1 VAERTVSWKALADFS
16 QARREAD
23 RTADALRRIR
33 REQELLNAAGAAGG
47 LPKFDISMLSTYV
60 KQLQVATDATNT
72 FKAAQQAESAA
83 MDDMAKASDAAN
95 VALGPL
101 VGSMGAARDAARGAA
116 VATKDAA
123 SAAGDGATKVKQL
136 GNASRDA
143 GRATRDLEQHTSRLP
158 GVFGLISRAVIRIS
172 DGFQQ
177 YKKDAGALWSAI
189 GQGALVL
196 GKFGGIAALAGSA
209 IDVLA
214 AGVVQLAGGFAGL
227 VGEIAPALG
236 VIGAI
241 PGIVVAAAGGIGTL
255 LAGFSGVGGA
265 FKAYQSQQEKVV
277 KGNAAAAS
285 SAKQVQTAEDALSAA
300 RTKAA
305 RSVVDDAAAV
315 KAAEE
320 GVSAARTKAARTA
333 VDDAIAV
340 KDARRSVS
348 QAESQGANQ
357 IAAAEQSVAQAQGQA
372 RIAQQQINI
381 ARKEARDTIAALRKE
396 LQGQKLDEEGASLS
410 LREAQLNLQKVMND
424 PASTKL
430 QRDQAEYQVDVAK
443 NNVTNVKDQTKKVS
457 QQYATAAKAGVEG
470 SKQVVDAKQ
479 NEKQAEQAVS
489 DAQKSLAQARVQAA
503 EQIRQANEALS
514 KALSTSK
521 RDAVD
526 SAQAIQQANEGLS
539 KALINSKRDAA
550 DNAKAIR
557 DAVKALAAAK
567 TGTTTAA
574 TATNQYADAM
584 KNLTPEA
591 RAVVRQL
598 IRMQKL
604 TGELQKTAQRG
615 MLPGFLNLLKAIAR
629 LFPQVNGFVGTA
641 SGKFGHFF
649 DRVAKAIGG
658 KAFKRDFPEVLDTST
673 KLIGYFLDGAFRI
686 GKVLGRIVV
695 AAQPLTKWLFRM
707 ADGWTKS
714 WDSMTKGRKGAE
726 RLSAFFDHV
735 KDVLKPLGKILG
747 NTFGGLFNVF
757 KIAGDAVSGKN
768 GKGGLLGSLVE
779 VSKTFLD
786 FTKSAKGKKEI
797 AEWAQSGAKLLRALG
812 KLFLALLG
820 FIGKIGKD
828 TDFAKFVD
836 SIRTD
841 LLPHIEKFL
850 EDLKPG
856 GNLEKFVGILGK
868 LFDVM
873 DHLVNKLG
881 GGGQLLDV
889 FGKFLDGIDWLIT
902 NTPKKVLEDIV
913 KVLAGAA
920 IAGFLLKITGIWS
933 IFKKI
938 TGLAGGVKKAVDNFG
953 KLFGFNNKKT
963 PECPPECDP
972 NCGGETDPRHKGKP
986 TRKERRAARKAA
998 RKGGGAGEEVAG
1010 DAAGAV
1016 GGGGGGERRRSGRE
1030 ARRLARRAG
1039 EDIEGSGAAP
1049 KRARGGRIRQ
1059 FVRGI
1064 GRRVGGAEGFASDT
1078 GAIRLGGRAAAKEG
1092 GEAAEKAGGKA
1103 LLKSG
1108 EKGIGKALLRSG
1120 EKAGVKAIPKLV
1132 ASAAPL
1138 LIEGGPVGWIIAAA
1152 ILLAIAVVLVITHWK
1167 QIKKAFGEAWG
1178 WIKKRGIEFGGWFMK
1193 HWHAVWDPTWKVV
1206 KRVWGVIHKTLTTM
1220 WHVIKFILGVI
1231 WGVIKF
1237 FAELWY
1243 AVFIRPWV
1251 KVAKWLYPYLVKLW
1265 HWFRDIFDKVWNTIK
1280 TVWNKVTDWLSKTI
1294 TRILNWVKK
1303 QWLKFKT
1310 HIVAPIE
1317 AALVPVQKAVRKIW
1331 DVITKKIQD
1340 VLDWLKKH
1348 LAPVWNIISKPFKDA
1363 WDALRPILGKIWGGV
1378 KNAMQK
1384 IHDWMSKLTGWAK
1397 DIWSG
1402 FVRAISNPI
1411 AFIYN
1416 NILQPFF
1423 RGANVI
1429 LKAVGMSPIVWPKW
1443 TPMEFRGKASSGST
1457 PRIGG
1462 PTGITVTAAEGGEIP
1477 GTHSAKRDN
1486 VLGVDSH
1493 GRPTA
1498 RVESGEYVLP
1508 RWMKPIFPVVDRM
1521 RRRRK
1526 PIHGTDVDID
1536 GLREGGITRPINANI
1551 TRGLHDIGAMG
1562 PDSSAVDV
1570 SAHTGT
1576 KVVSGASG
1584 VVSTSKDL
1592 RGSDGRRSVGGYH
1605 SYGRYIQVAHNGF
1618 NTLYAHLSQRQA
1630 SQGQRV
1636 QEGQQ
1641 IGLSGETG
1649 HTYGAHLHFGAQHKN
1664 PQNFFSVPW
1673 GGNVIPAP
1681 GGNVGGGGGGLFGG
1695 LAGKL
1700 LAKVLR
1706 HGTEVANVASLLSP
1720 LGLALRLVGKF
1731 IGWDGFAKKL
1741 SGGLGRFAKGGLG
1754 QAIGKFPGKVANG
1767 FLDWVAKTFLGSSS
1781 SDPGGSG
1788 VDRWKP
1794 TVIKALGMA
1803 GLPTGSNWVNAWL
1816 SQIGTESGGNPGIT
1830 QGVNDRNSGGNEAVG
1845 LVQLIPGTFAAYR
1858 NKSLPNDRTDPLAN
1872 LVAGMNWEKHKKG
1885 GNLAAILADI
1895 GHGHGYAGGT
1905 SGASP
1910 GWHWVGERGPE
1921 LKWFRGGEPVVNNR
1935 DAMSAVPGYDR
1946 GGVVR
1951 GFRPGASASWVQALR
1966 SQLFMGESKHWGAD
1980 LTRRLKA
1987 SDGRVY
1993 QYKTPA
1999 NEAKV
2004 GAKVADRLVRLAK
2017 SHPKGKWDNWEWI
2030 ARLMSYDP
2038 SRLWRHWAQI
2048 IKAVN
2053 KDKHVPKKIKTAIK
2067 TAEAAFW
2074 RHRSGWVKAL
2084 GKELGM
2090 PGIQRTGGWNSTITA
2105 PLRHIVAHGFGWRV
2119 GTHGHGKWS
2128 PRPWKAWTKSEIA
2141 RKTAEDAVAA
2151 QKRTNRL
2158 NKEWD
2163 DKLNILTKWG
2173 YSYAVRKLTDTGT
2186 ADGMTLLRALVRNKD
2201 QAKKYN
2207 ANVKVELDREDAKS
2221 GNLGSRDV
2229 QVIALLN
2236 AVRAGSANSMGL
2248 STLAGKVGL
2257 SIDTVANLLK
2267 YINVNHKWADIPAP
2281 KRTRL
2286 MREARQFGSLF
2297 TFATAGNRKLTPSF
2311 LAGGGTVPGYGNGDT
2326 QPALLTPGELV
2337 VRKAARSAL
2346 VRDFGPG
2353 MPAML
2358 NNYDRL
2364 ANGGFA
2370 ATSMRGMNM
2379 PHLASARAVRGGDV
2393 VQNKNVTYNFNTQV
2407 HNPIAEPS
2415 GLSVQKRVTA
2425 IARLGILTRDD

>member
-1 VAERTVSWKALADFS
+1 MAERTVSWKALADFS

-23 RTADALRRIR
+23 RTADALRRVR
-33 REQELLNAAGAAGG
+33 REQELLNAAGAASG
-47 LPKFDISMLSTYV
+47 LPKFDVSLLTSYI

-72 FKAAQQAESAA
+72 FKVAQEAESAA

-101 VGSMGAARDAARGAA
+101 VGSLGAARDAARGAA

-143 GRATRDLEQHTSRLP
+143 GRATRDLERDTSRAS
-158 GVFGLISRAVIRIS
+158 GVFGLLGRAVNGIRN
-172 DGFQQ
+172 GFQQ
-177 YKKDAGALWSAI
+177 YKKDAGGAWQAI

-227 VGEIAPALG
+227 AGAIAPALG
-236 VIGAI
+236 VVGAI
-241 PGIVVAAAGGIGTL
+241 PGIVLAAAGGIGTL
-255 LAGFSGVGGA
+255 LAGFSGIGGA
-265 FKAYQSQQEKVV
+265 FKAYQSQQQTMQ

-285 SAKQVQTAEDALSAA
+285 NAKQVQTAEQGLSTA

-305 RSVVDDAAAV
+305 RS
-315 KAAEE
+315 
-320 GVSAARTKAARTA
+320 A

-340 KDARRSVS
+340 RDAQRNVA
-348 QAESQGANQ
+348 QAESQGATQ
-357 IAAAEQSVAQAQGQA
+357 IAAAEQSVAQAQAQA

-381 ARKEARDTIAALRKE
+381 ARKEARDAIAALRKE

-424 PASTKL
+424 PTSTKL
-430 QRDQAEYQVDVAK
+430 QRDQAEYQVEVAK
-443 NNVTNVKDQTKKVS
+443 QNVTNTKDQTKKVS
-457 QQYATAAKAGVEG
+457 QQYAAAAKAGVEG
-470 SKQVVDAKQ
+470 SQQVVAAKQ
-479 NEKQAEQAVS
+479 NEKQAEQGVS
-489 DAQKSLAQARVQAA
+489 DAQKNLSQTRAQAT
-503 EQIRQANEALS
+503 EQVRQANEALS
-514 KALSTSK
+514 KALT
-521 RDAVD
+521 
-526 SAQAIQQANEGLS
+526 
-539 KALINSKRDAA
+539 NSKRDAA
-550 DNAKAIR
+550 DNAQAIR

-567 TGTTTAA
+567 AGTTTATA
-574 TATNQYADAM
+574 ATNQYADAM
-584 KNLTPEA
+584 KKLTPEA
-591 RAVVRQL
+591 RAVVKQL
-598 IRMQKL
+598 ILMQGLTDKL
-604 TGELQKTAQRG
+604 QRTAQRG
-615 MLPGFLNLLKAIAR
+615 MLPGFLHFLQAVAK
-629 LFPQVNGFVGTA
+629 LFPSVNGFVDKA
-641 SGKFGHFF
+641 SGKFGSFF
-649 DRVAKAIGG
+649 DRVAKAIGT
-658 KAFKRDFPEVLDTST
+658 KAFKKDFGEVLKTST
-673 KLIGYFLDGAFRI
+673 TLIGFFLDGAFNI
-686 GKVLGRIVV
+686 GKVMGRIVV
-695 AAQPLTKWLFRM
+695 AAQPLTKWLFRT

-714 WDSMTKGRKGAE
+714 WDNMTKGEKGQK
-726 RLSAFFDHV
+726 RLRDFFDHV
-735 KDVLKPLGKILG
+735 QKVLKPLGQILG

-757 KIAGDAVSGKN
+757 KIAGEAVSGKN
-768 GKGGLLGSLVE
+768 GKGGLLGSLVN

-797 AEWAQSGAKLLRALG
+797 GDWAKNGAKVLTALG

-820 FIGKIGKD
+820 FIGKLGKE

-836 SIRTD
+836 SVRTD
-841 LLPHIEKFL
+841 LLPHIEQFL

-868 LFDVM
+868 AFDVM
-873 DHLVNKLG
+873 DHLVKKLG

-902 NTPKKVLEDIV
+902 HTPKKVLQDIV
-913 KVLAGAA
+913 SVLAGAA
-920 IAGFLLKITGIWS
+920 IGIFLLKITGIWTM
-933 IFKKI
+933 FKNI
-938 TGLAGGVKKAVDNFG
+938 AGLAGGVKKAVDNFG
-953 KLFGFNNKKT
+953 KLFGFNKKKP

-972 NCGGETDPRHKGKP
+972 DCGGETDPRHKGKKP

-1010 DAAGAV
+1010 DAAGAA
-1016 GGGGGGERRRSGRE
+1016 GGGGGRASGRE
-1030 ARRLARRAG
+1030 ARRMARRAG

-1049 KRARGGRIRQ
+1049 RRAAEG
-1059 FVRGI
+1059 V
-1064 GRRVGGAEGFASDT
+1064 GRRRPFRLGRGAARAGERAAGKAVLKTGEKEVGGVL
-1078 GAIRLGGRAAAKEG
+1078 I
-1092 GEAAEKAGGKA
+1092 
-1103 LLKSG
+1103 KSG
-1108 EKGIGKALLRSG
+1108 EKA
-1120 EKAGVKAIPKLV
+1120 AGKAIPGLV

-1138 LIEGGPVGWIIAAA
+1138 LVEGGPVGWIIAAA
-1152 ILLAIAVVLVITHWK
+1152 LLLAIAVVLVITHWK

-1178 WIKKRGIEFGGWFMK
+1178 WIKKKGQEFGGWFMK
-1193 HWHAVWDPTWKVV
+1193 HWHKVWDPVANVFKKVWD
-1206 KRVWGVIHKTLTTM
+1206 RVTKIFTGV
-1220 WHVIKFILGVI
+1220 WHVIKFIFGVI

-1251 KVAKWLYPYLVKLW
+1251 KLAKWLWPYLVKLW

-1280 TVWNKVTDWLSKTI
+1280 KVWNKVTDWLSKTI
-1294 TRILNWVKK
+1294 TRILDWVKK
-1303 QWLKFKT
+1303 QWLKFKI

-1317 AALVPVQKAVRKIW
+1317 KALLPVQKAIGRIW
-1331 DVITKKIQD
+1331 TAITKKIQD

-1348 LAPVWNIISKPFKDA
+1348 LAPVWNVISKPFKDA
-1363 WDALRPILGKIWGGV
+1363 WTALKPILDKIWGGV
-1378 KNAMQK
+1378 KFAMQK

-1402 FVRAISNPI
+1402 FVSAISHPI

-1423 RGANVI
+1423 KGANVI
-1429 LKAVGMSPIVWPKW
+1429 LKAVGMPPISWPKW
-1443 TPMEFRGKASSGST
+1443 TPPEFKNRAAVVQAPGG
-1457 PRIGG
+1457 GG
-1462 PTGITVTAAEGGEIP
+1462 PSHATTAAEGGEIP
-1477 GTHSAKRDN
+1477 GVHSAKRDN
-1486 VLGVDSH
+1486 VLGVDRH

-1508 RWMKPIFPVVDRM
+1508 RWMKPIFPVVDRL

-1526 PIHGTDVDID
+1526 PIRGTDVGID
-1536 GLREGGITRPINANI
+1536 GLRDGGLTRPVDANI
-1551 TRGLHDIGAMG
+1551 NENVGIHDVGAMG

-1570 SAHTGT
+1570 SAHKGQ
-1576 KVVSGASG
+1576 KVVSGATG
-1584 VVSTSKDL
+1584 TVTTSKDL
-1592 RGSDGRRSVGGYH
+1592 RGNDGRQSVGGYY

-1618 NTLYAHLSQRQA
+1618 NTLYAHLSERMA
-1630 SQGQRV
+1630 KVGQLV

-1641 IGLSGETG
+1641 IGLSGDTG
-1649 HTYGAHLHFGAQHKN
+1649 HTFGAHLHFGAQHKN
-1664 PQNFFSVPW
+1664 PRDFFRGPFGEVLAA
-1673 GGNVIPAP
+1673 I
-1681 GGNVGGGGGGLFGG
+1681 GGLLGG
-1695 LAGKL
+1695 LGQIPGKL
-1700 LAKVLR
+1700 LANLLE
-1706 HGTEVANVASLLSP
+1706 HGGKKFSLLDLSP
-1720 LGLALRLVGKF
+1720 LGLIAHDIASW
-1731 IGWDGFAKKL
+1731 IGWDGFASKIG
-1741 SGGLGRFAKGGLG
+1741 GGLGKFATSGMG
-1754 QAIGKFPGKVANG
+1754 QAVAKFPGKIAHG
-1767 FLDWVAKTFLGSSS
+1767 FLEWVTKNFLGSS
-1781 SDPGGSG
+1781 SDPGGTG

-1794 TVIKALGMA
+1794 TVVKALGIA
-1803 GLPTGSNWVNAWL
+1803 GLPTSSNWVNAWL
-1816 SQIGTESGGNPGIT
+1816 RQIGTESGGNPSIV
-1830 QGVNDRNSGGNEAVG
+1830 QQIHDVNGTGAAGGVG
-1845 LVQLIPGTFAAYR
+1845 LVQVIPGTFAAYR

-1885 GNLAAILADI
+1885 GDLAAILADI

-1910 GWHWVGERGPE
+1910 GWHWVGEHGPE
-1921 LKWFRGGEPVVNNR
+1921 LKWFRGGEPVINNR
-1935 DAMSAVPGYDR
+1935 DAASALPGYDK

-1951 GFRPGASASWVQALR
+1951 GFRPGASATWVQALR
-1966 SQLFMGESKHWGAD
+1966 SQLFMGEGKHWGAD

-1987 SDGRVY
+1987 SDGRVHE
-1993 QYKTPA
+1993 YKTPA

-2004 GAKVADRLVRLAK
+2004 GAKVGDRLVRLAK

-2030 ARLMSYDP
+2030 ARLIGYDP
-2038 SRLWRHWAQI
+2038 TRLWRHWAQI

-2053 KDKHVPKKIKTAIK
+2053 KAKDVPRKVKTAIK
-2067 TAEAAFW
+2067 TAEAGFW
-2074 RHRSGWVKAL
+2074 RHRSSWVKAL

-2090 PGIQRTGGWNSTITA
+2090 PGIEKTGGWDSTITA
-2105 PLRHIVAHGFGWRV
+2105 PLRHIAAHGFGWKV

-2128 PRPWKAWTKSEIA
+2128 PRPWKAWTPQEIA
-2141 RKTAEDAVAA
+2141 RKTAEDAVAE
-2151 QKRTNRL
+2151 QKRTNKL

-2163 DKLNILTKWG
+2163 SKLQTLTNWG

-2186 ADGMTLLRALVRNKD
+2186 ADGMTLLRALVKNKD

-2207 ANVKVELDREDAKS
+2207 AQVKVELDREDAKS

-2236 AVRAGSANSMGL
+2236 AVRASSTSSMGL
-2248 STLAGKVGL
+2248 STLAGKLSL

-2267 YINVNHKWADIPAP
+2267 YINVNHKWADIPAN

-2286 MREARQFGSLF
+2286 MREAGQFASLF
-2297 TFATAGNRKLTPSF
+2297 TFATAGKKALTPTF

-2326 QPALLTPGELV
+2326 RPALLTPGELV

-2358 NNYDRL
+2358 NNYDRM

-2370 ATSMRGMNM
+2370 ATSMRGMSM
-2379 PHLASARAVRGGDV
+2379 PHLASVRTARGGDM

-2425 IARLGILTRDD
+2425 IARLGILARD